1 MPEPTIFGRRLKH
14 LREARGW
21 TQEELSAASRV
32 PAAMISHFETGQRQN
47 ASADNLVKLSNALH
61 VTIDYLVG
69 RSEEP
74 QLASEAFSALYRGLE
89 GASAETQTNAQ
100 AMLRALIEED
110 RKRKAQSGTEG
121 ADGS

>member
-1 MPEPTIFGRRLKH
+1 MPEPTMFGRRLKL

-21 TQEELSAASRV
+21 TQEELYSASGV

-47 ASADNLVKLSNALH
+47 ASADNLVKLSNAFH

-69 RSEEP
+69 RSNEP
-74 QLASEAFSALYRGLE
+74 QVASEAFSALYRGLE
-89 GASAETQTNAQ
+89 GASAETQMNAQ

-110 RKRKAQSGTEG
+110 RKRKGQSGTEG
-121 ADGS
+121 TDSP